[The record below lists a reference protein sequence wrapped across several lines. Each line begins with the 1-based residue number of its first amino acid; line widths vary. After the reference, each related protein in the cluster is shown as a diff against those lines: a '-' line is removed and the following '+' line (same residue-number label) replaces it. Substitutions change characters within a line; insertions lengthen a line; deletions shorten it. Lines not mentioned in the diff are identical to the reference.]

1 MQDSKV
7 YLVYVN
13 HVLMHTFKDKTSV
26 YQYIRGIIKRNF
38 DKDKCYDVHVCE
50 RINNVPSR

>member
-1 MQDSKV
+1 MLDSKV
-7 YLVYVN
+7 YMVYVN

-26 YQYIRGIIKRNF
+26 YQYIRGIMKRNF